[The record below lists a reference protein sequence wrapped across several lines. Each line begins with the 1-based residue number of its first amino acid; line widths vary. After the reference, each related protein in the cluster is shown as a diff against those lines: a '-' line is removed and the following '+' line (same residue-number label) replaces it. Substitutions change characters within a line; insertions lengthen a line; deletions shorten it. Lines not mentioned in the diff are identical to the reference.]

1 MRSSKATVFVI
12 AGNRNIN
19 FSTCGTSEV
28 WGCFCLGDC
37 SLAKHRWAMLH
48 RIFSLFQHLLERY
61 VENLSINRAEGGKN
75 SNSDQDS
82 VQWSICLQFSFKS
95 GWSHN
100 GVLFTVSSTLEH
112 ALATLAP
119 LHNDH
124 IICLHVRV
132 FFYIWAG
139 GHFPNDSLF
148 IVWNNEPRVKEDFR
162 RRISAL
168 SF

>member
-12 AGNRNIN
+12 AGNRNIT

-28 WGCFCLGDC
+28 WGFFCLGIAPWQSTGELC
-37 SLAKHRWAMLH
+37 FTG
-48 RIFSLFQHLLERY
+48 FSRLFISTSPGKVCGKSFDKQ
-61 VENLSINRAEGGKN
+61 SWGGKN

-112 ALATLAP
+112 ALAMPAP

-124 IICLHVRV
+124 IICLHVKV

-162 RRISAL
+162 QRI
-168 SF
+168 